1 MKPIYIL
8 AAFLLFVAF
17 SSCQKEIELETTSS
31 YEIVIGNETRRD
43 LVSLEALSD
52 GGFLVGMH
60 TRATGTQQIELRKY
74 NSDPQLIWS
83 KLLGNQFENKLFHLF
98 EDRNGNILVSAVS
111 NSYGQEDYSLSLH
124 KTWFPFFT
132 LLDASANVLWE
143 TFQSEYTD
151 AGVSAAGGSV

>member
-1 MKPIYIL
+1 MVLWKPGI
-8 AAFLLFVAF
+8 
-17 SSCQKEIELETTSS
+17 SGKGSTS
-31 YEIVIGNETRRD
+31 
-43 LVSLEALSD
+43 
-52 GGFLVGMH
+52 
-60 TRATGTQQIELRKY
+60 LR
-74 NSDPQLIWS
+74 
-83 KLLGNQFENKLFHLF
+83 HLF

-111 NSYGQEDYSLSLH
+111 NGYGQEDYSLSLH